1 MPRYNRILLARL
13 IARLS
18 ASLTSLAVDL
28 LRSPVKVHP
37 AAASVGRPS
46 APRAESAYP
55 RIRSPAQGAS
65 GLHTGPRSALRQM
78 ERRHKR

>member
-1 MPRYNRILLARL
+1 MLALRTACL
-13 IARLS
+13 PS
-18 ASLTSLAVDL
+18 CLTSLAVDL

-37 AAASVGRPS
+37 AAACVGRPS

-55 RIRSPAQGAS
+55 GLRSPAQGGERTAHGAARCS
-65 GLHTGPRSALRQM
+65 APRQT